1 MSEIEQMADIL
12 TRIHARADRLEGEE
26 LRQFGFA
33 LVAIGGAI
41 YSQAKGVDPTVSMFI
56 GMADCAGGAHAE
68 GLAEAVVDGW
78 EEWEDL

>member
-12 TRIHARADRLEGEE
+12 TRIHARADRLEGEA

-41 YSQAKGVDPTVSMFI
+41 YTQASGVDATMNMFI
-56 GMADCAGGAHAE
+56 GMADCAGDAQAE
-68 GLAEAVVDGW
+68 GLAEAEADGW
-78 EEWEDL
+78 DDFE